1 MAYRSP
7 EVGPSGIPC
16 DLHTPVGEGP
26 RMIWLSSKTRV
37 DVAGIRAEWA
47 FRVGFLQVDIP
58 TRKDRPIDIT
68 CVIDSM

>member
-1 MAYRSP
+1 
-7 EVGPSGIPC
+7 
-16 DLHTPVGEGP
+16 
-26 RMIWLSSKTRV
+26 MIWLSSKTRV